1 MNGRIFGSLSVVGAM
16 SVSVFESGAPVPAPA
31 VPSPPPELLT
41 ARVQDPYPYFA
52 WLRRHAPAHPH
63 RRAGRPTVW
72 QISRY
77 DDVRTLLTD
86 ERLSK
91 EPDRVPGYVPGPAGL
106 NRHLVHADP
115 PDHTRLRA
123 LVNAAFVP
131 RRIARLE
138 PFIADTAN
146 RLLDRIEQHTHVD
159 VIAAFA
165 APLTFRMICA
175 ILGVPG
181 ELDNAATR
189 DTLMATI
196 APASGVDLAR
206 AEAELHALLDL
217 LIAGKRT
224 GGVRDGVDLLG
235 ALVQAGDDSGAM
247 SEEELRST
255 AYLLL
260 LVGHDT
266 TMNLIGN
273 GMLALLRNP
282 DQAARLTGPRA
293 TPGLI
298 GTAVEELL
306 RYDSPVRDATFRCAA
321 EPIGL
326 HGQVIGEGDIVSLVI
341 GSANRDETRFPD
353 ADRLDV
359 GRTPNDHLAFG
370 YGPHFCIGAALARL
384 EGAVAFPLLL
394 ERLGPVA
401 PAKPVEELSWRPARV
416 MRGLAALPVVRT

>member
-1 MNGRIFGSLSVVGAM
+1 M
-16 SVSVFESGAPVPAPA
+16 SAPA
-31 VPSPPPELLT
+31 VPSPPPDLL
-41 ARVQDPYPYFA
+41 AVRVQDPYPCFA
-52 WLRRHAPAHPH
+52 WLRRHAPAHPD
-63 RRAGRPTVW
+63 RRDGRPTVW

-77 DDVRTLLTD
+77 ADVRALLTD
-86 ERLSK
+86 GRLSK
-91 EPDRVPGYVPGPAGL
+91 DPSRVPGYVPGPAGL

-115 PDHTRLRA
+115 PDHTRLRT

-131 RRIARLE
+131 RLIARLE

-175 ILGVPG
+175 ILGVPE

-189 DTLMATI
+189 NTLMATI
-196 APASGVDLAR
+196 DPAPGRGPAR
-206 AEAELHALLDL
+206 VEGDLHALLDS
-217 LIAGKRT
+217 LIADKRA
-224 GGVRDGVDLLG
+224 GGERSGVDLLG
-235 ALVQAGDDSGAM
+235 ALVQASDDSGAM

-282 DQAARLTGPRA
+282 GQAARLTGPQA
-293 TPGLI
+293 GPGLVT
-298 GTAVEELL
+298 TAVEELL

-321 EPIGL
+321 EPISL
-326 HGQVIGEGDIVSLVI
+326 HGQLIREGDIVSLLI
-341 GSANRDETRFPD
+341 GSANRDEARFPD

-384 EGAVAFPLLL
+384 EGTVAFPLLL
-394 ERLGPVA
+394 ERLGPVQL
-401 PAKPVEELSWRPARV
+401 AKPADELPWRPARV

>member
-1 MNGRIFGSLSVVGAM
+1 M
-16 SVSVFESGAPVPAPA
+16 PAPA
-31 VPSPPPELLT
+31 VPSPPAGLLAT
-41 ARVQDPYPYFA
+41 RVQDPYAYFA
-52 WLRRHAPAHPH
+52 WLRRHAPAHRD
-63 RRAGRPTVW
+63 RRPGRPTMW

-77 DDVRTLLTD
+77 DDVRALLSD
-86 ERLSK
+86 GRLSK
-91 EPDRVPGYVPGPAGL
+91 DPGRVPGYVAGPAGL

-115 PDHTRLRA
+115 PDHTRLRT

-131 RRIARLE
+131 RRVAQLE
-138 PFIADTAN
+138 PFVADTAN
-146 RLLDRIEQHTHVD
+146 RLLDRIEQLTHVD

-175 ILGVPG
+175 ILGVPE
-181 ELDNAATR
+181 ELDNATTR

-196 APASGVDLAR
+196 APAPGLNPAR
-206 AEAELHALLDL
+206 VEGDLHALLDV
-217 LIAGKRT
+217 LIAGKRAA
-224 GGVRDGVDLLG
+224 GERSAVDLLG
-235 ALVQAGDDSGAM
+235 ALVRASDESGAM

-273 GMLALLRNP
+273 GMLALLCNP
-282 DQAARLTGPRA
+282 GEATRLTGPQA
-293 TPGLI
+293 GPDLVT
-298 GTAVEELL
+298 TAVEELL

-321 EPIGL
+321 EPISL
-326 HGQVIGEGDIVSLVI
+326 HGQLIGEGDIVSLLI
-341 GSANRDETRFPD
+341 GSANRDEARFPE
-353 ADRLDV
+353 ADRLDL

-401 PAKPVEELSWRPARV
+401 LAKPADELHWRPARV
-416 MRGLAALPVVRT
+416 MRGLAALPVVRH

>member
-1 MNGRIFGSLSVVGAM
+1 M
-16 SVSVFESGAPVPAPA
+16 SAPA
-31 VPSPPPELLT
+31 VPSPPPELL
-41 ARVQDPYPYFA
+41 AVRVQDPYPLFA
-52 WLRRHAPAHPH
+52 WLREHAPAHPD
-63 RRAGRPTVW
+63 RRDGRPTVW

-77 DDVRTLLTD
+77 DDVRALLTD
-86 ERLSK
+86 GRLSK
-91 EPDRVPGYVPGPAGL
+91 DPGRVPGYVPGPAGL

-115 PDHTRLRA
+115 PDHTRLRT

-131 RRIARLE
+131 RRIAQLE
-138 PFIADTAN
+138 PFIADVAN
-146 RLLDRIEQHTHVD
+146 RLLDRVEQHTHVD

-175 ILGVPG
+175 ILGVPR
-181 ELDNAATR
+181 ELDNTATR

-196 APASGVDLAR
+196 APAPAVDAAR
-206 AEAELHALLDL
+206 SEADLHALLDV
-217 LIAGKRT
+217 LIAGKRAV
-224 GGVRDGVDLLG
+224 GERSGVDLLG
-235 ALVQAGDDSGAM
+235 ALVQASDGSGAM

-273 GMLALLRNP
+273 GLLALLRNP
-282 DQAARLTGPRA
+282 GQAARLTGPESG
-293 TPGLI
+293 PESGPSPV

-321 EPIGL
+321 QPIRL
-326 HGQVIGEGDIVSLVI
+326 HGQLIGEGDIVSLLI
-341 GSANRDETRFPD
+341 GSANRDETRFTD

-394 ERLGPVA
+394 RRLGPVHL
-401 PAKPVEELSWRPARV
+401 AKPVDELPWRPARV

>member
-1 MNGRIFGSLSVVGAM
+1 M
-16 SVSVFESGAPVPAPA
+16 PAPA
-31 VPSPPPELLT
+31 VPSPPADLLT
-41 ARVQDPYPYFA
+41 VRVQDPYPYFA
-52 WLRRHAPAHPH
+52 WLRRHAPAHPD
-63 RRAGRPTVW
+63 RRPGRPTVW

-77 DDVRTLLTD
+77 DDVRALLTD
-86 ERLSK
+86 GRLSK
-91 EPDRVPGYVPGPAGL
+91 EPGRVPGYVPGPAGL

-115 PDHTRLRA
+115 PDHTRLRT

-138 PFIADTAN
+138 PFITDTAN

-175 ILGVPG
+175 ILGVPT

-196 APASGVDLAR
+196 APAPGLDPAR
-206 AEAELHALLDL
+206 VEGELHALLDI

-224 GGVRDGVDLLG
+224 SGERGEADLLG
-235 ALVQAGDDSGAM
+235 ALVRASDESGAM

-273 GMLALLRNP
+273 GVLALLNNP
-282 DQAARLTGPRA
+282 GQNARLTGPQ
-293 TPGLI
+293 TGPGLI
-298 GTAVEELL
+298 TTAVEELL

-321 EPIGL
+321 EPISL
-326 HGQVIGEGDIVSLVI
+326 HGQLIGEGDIVSLLI
-341 GSANRDETRFPD
+341 GSANRDGTHFPH

-359 GRTPNDHLAFG
+359 SRTPNDHLAFG

-384 EGAVAFPLLL
+384 EGSVAFPLLL
-394 ERLGPVA
+394 QRLGPVTL
-401 PAKPVEELSWRPARV
+401 AKPSDELPWRPARV
-416 MRGLAALPVVRT
+416 MRGLAALPVVRN

>member
-1 MNGRIFGSLSVVGAM
+1 M
-16 SVSVFESGAPVPAPA
+16 PARV
-31 VPSPPPELLT
+31 VPSPPPGLL
-41 ARVQDPYPYFA
+41 AVRVRDPYPYFA
-52 WLRRHAPAHPH
+52 WLRRHAPAHAE
-63 RRAGRPTVW
+63 RRPGRPAVW

-77 DDVRTLLTD
+77 DDVRALLSD
-86 ERLSK
+86 GRLSK
-91 EPDRVPGYVPGPAGL
+91 EPGRVPGYVAGPAGL

-115 PDHTRLRA
+115 PDHTRLRT

-138 PFIADTAN
+138 PFLTDTAN
-146 RLLDRIEQHTHVD
+146 RLLDRIERHTHVD
-159 VIAAFA
+159 VIADFA

-175 ILGVPG
+175 ILGVPD

-196 APASGVDLAR
+196 APAPGLDPAR
-206 AEAELHALLDL
+206 TEAGLHALLDS
-217 LIAGKRT
+217 LIAGKRA
-224 GGVRDGVDLLG
+224 GGERSGVDLLG
-235 ALVQAGDDSGAM
+235 ALVRAGDDSGAM

-273 GMLALLRNP
+273 GMLALLRHP
-282 DQAARLTGPRA
+282 GEAARLTGPEA
-293 TPGLI
+293 GAGLVAS
-298 GTAVEELL
+298 AVEELL

-326 HGQVIGEGDIVSLVI
+326 HGRVIGEGDIVSLLI
-341 GSANRDETRFPD
+341 GSANRDETRFTD
-353 ADRLDV
+353 ADLLDV
-359 GRTPNDHLAFG
+359 SRTPNDHLAFG

-384 EGAVAFPLLL
+384 EGSVAFPLLL
-394 ERLGPVA
+394 ERLGPVSL
-401 PAKPVEELSWRPARV
+401 AKPADELPWRPARV
-416 MRGLAALPVVRT
+416 MRGLAALPVVRN

>member
-1 MNGRIFGSLSVVGAM
+1 M
-16 SVSVFESGAPVPAPA
+16 PAPP
-31 VPSPPPELLT
+31 VPSPPPRLL
-41 ARVQDPYPYFA
+41 AERVRDPYPYFA
-52 WLRRHAPAHPH
+52 WLRRNAPAHAD
-63 RRAGRPTVW
+63 RRPGRPTVW
-72 QISRY
+72 QISRHA
-77 DDVRTLLTD
+77 DVRALLTD
-86 ERLSK
+86 GRLSK
-91 EPDRVPGYVPGPAGL
+91 DPDRVPGYVPGPPGL

-115 PDHTRLRA
+115 PDHTRLRT

-138 PFIADTAN
+138 PFIAETAD
-146 RLLDRIEQHTHVD
+146 RLLDRIEHDTHVD

-175 ILGVPG
+175 ILGVPA
-181 ELDNAATR
+181 ELDDAATR

-196 APASGVDLAR
+196 APDPGRDPAR
-206 AEAELHALLDL
+206 VARDLHALLDR

-224 GGVRDGVDLLG
+224 SGESSGVDLLG
-235 ALVQAGDDSGAM
+235 ALVRAGDDSGAM

-273 GMLALLRNP
+273 GTLALLRNP
-282 DQAARLTGPRA
+282 DQAALLTGPEA
-293 TPGLI
+293 GPELV

-321 EPIGL
+321 EPIRL
-326 HGQVIGEGDIVSLVI
+326 HGQSIDRGDIVSLLI
-341 GSANRDETRFPD
+341 GSANRDEARFAD

-370 YGPHFCIGAALARL
+370 HGPHFCIGAALARL
-384 EGAVAFPLLL
+384 EGAVAFPRLL
-394 ERLGPVA
+394 ERLGPVRL
-401 PAKPVEELSWRPARV
+401 AKPYDELPWRPARV
-416 MRGLAALPVVRT
+416 MRGLAELPVVRI

>member
-1 MNGRIFGSLSVVGAM
+1 M
-16 SVSVFESGAPVPAPA
+16 PAPA
-31 VPSPPPELLT
+31 VPSPPAGLLA

-52 WLRRHAPAHPH
+52 WLRRHAPAYPD
-63 RRAGRPTVW
+63 RRPGRPAVW

-77 DDVRTLLTD
+77 DDVHALLTD
-86 ERLSK
+86 GRLSK
-91 EPDRVPGYVPGPAGL
+91 NPGRVPGYVPGPAGL

-115 PDHTRLRA
+115 PDHTRLRT

-138 PFIADTAN
+138 PFVADTAN
-146 RLLDRIEQHTHVD
+146 RLLDRIGQHTHID

-175 ILGVPG
+175 ILGVPV

-189 DTLMATI
+189 QTLMATI
-196 APASGVDLAR
+196 APAAGLDPAR
-206 AEAELHALLDL
+206 VESDLHALLDM
-217 LIAGKRT
+217 LIAGKRE
-224 GGVRDGVDLLG
+224 GGEASEVDLLG
-235 ALVQAGDDSGAM
+235 ALVRASDESGAM

-273 GMLALLRNP
+273 GMLALLCNP
-282 DQAARLTGPRA
+282 GEAARLTGA
-293 TPGLI
+293 QAGGTLLT
-298 GTAVEELL
+298 TAVEELL

-321 EPIGL
+321 EPVTL
-326 HGQVIGEGDIVSLVI
+326 HGQLIGEGDIVSLLI
-341 GSANRDETRFPD
+341 GSANRDETHFPD
-353 ADRLDV
+353 AGRLDLS
-359 GRTPNDHLAFG
+359 RTPNDHLAFG

-394 ERLGPVA
+394 QRLGPVA
-401 PAKPVEELSWRPARV
+401 LAKPADELPWRPARV